1 MITSGLTEPIATFSE
16 QTMIKKKE
24 GVNHVWVSK
33 TNSQEMG
40 TKFSLH

>member
-1 MITSGLTEPIATFSE
+1 MITNGLIEPITTFSE
-16 QTMIKKKE
+16 QTTAKKKE

-40 TKFSLH
+40 TKFPLH